1 MVRFRKHSTV
11 LTVIILVFLFLSGAS
26 YAADSPALLQE
37 VRSYIR
43 EYYYLPVNES
53 ILRHNSVEAI
63 IQALG
68 DPYTSYLSPEEYQ
81 EFLEGTT
88 GSYAGVGMQMQ
99 LELFG
104 DIAFPV
110 VTATFDNTPARRAGL
125 LPGDRIT
132 AVDGKDISGMA
143 LEDVVKLIKGKPGT
157 RVSLTLSRGEGLPF
171 TVDLTREQIELE
183 TVTFEMLE
191 DDLGYIYVSQFVED
205 SGRKV
210 RKAVKAL
217 MAQGAKGI
225 ILDLRDN
232 PGGFLDS
239 GLDMAE
245 IFVPNGEAV
254 VRYRTRRGME
264 VDNSNGF
271 CIDVP
276 LVVLVNGDSASA
288 SEIVAG
294 AIKDHGTGTLVGTT
308 TYGKGL
314 VQTVLPLDSV
324 RGAHLKFSIAEY
336 FSPKLN
342 QINVKGIAPDYYVEG
357 RTEQL
362 EMAKAVLREKM
373 GQGPTSSGN
382 LFLYPSSGESYMDG
396 RNVAGNGKPFLNRGA
411 VMVPL
416 RLLGVFL
423 EGNVTWNDAA
433 KQAIL
438 EYGDSQ
444 AVISVGSDF
453 ALVGNE
459 KVKLSSPVRV
469 VDGRVYV
476 PLRLLASF
484 EGISVTWDPA
494 LDRAE
499 VRRK

>member
-1 MVRFRKHSTV
+1 MVRLRKQSSV
-11 LTVIILVFLFLSGAS
+11 LAVMLLVLMLLSGAS
-26 YAADSPALLQE
+26 YASDPAALLQE

-43 EYYYLPVNES
+43 DYYYLAVNEN

-68 DPYTSYLSPEEYQ
+68 DPYTSYLSPEEYK

-88 GSYAGVGMQMQ
+88 GSYAGVGMQMR
-99 LELFG
+99 LESFG
-104 DIAFPV
+104 DVSFPV

-157 RVSLTLSRGEGLPF
+157 KVSLTVSRGEGLPF

-183 TVTFEMLE
+183 TVTFEMVE
-191 DDLGYIYVSQFVED
+191 GDMGYIYVSQFVED
-205 SGRKV
+205 TGQEA

-232 PGGFLDS
+232 PGGFLEAAI
-239 GLDMAE
+239 DMAE

-314 VQTVLPLDSV
+314 VQRVLPLDSV
-324 RGAHLKFSIAEY
+324 RGAHLKFSTAEY

-342 QINVKGIAPDYYVEG
+342 QINDKGIAPDYYVEG

-423 EGNVTWNDAA
+423 EGNVSWNDAA

-438 EYGDSQ
+438 EYGNSQ